1 MRRSDRGYKFG
12 PDRGG
17 GRICAWKRGFA
28 WVRVLRVCVCVCAA
42 IYVSLFLWWASRG
55 ILAPAFGFN
64 LASMRFFFRS
74 VRGKDSLRHGWC
86 IVTKYSKL
94 LNIQNY

>member
-1 MRRSDRGYKFG
+1 M
-12 PDRGG
+12 
-17 GRICAWKRGFA
+17 
-28 WVRVLRVCVCVCAA
+28 RVLRVCVCVCAA
-42 IYVSLFLWWASRG
+42 IYVSLFLWWAPRG

-86 IVTKYSKL
+86 IDSDGRGDAASIVGPGRWITVFLSAYL
-94 LNIQNY
+94 TYN